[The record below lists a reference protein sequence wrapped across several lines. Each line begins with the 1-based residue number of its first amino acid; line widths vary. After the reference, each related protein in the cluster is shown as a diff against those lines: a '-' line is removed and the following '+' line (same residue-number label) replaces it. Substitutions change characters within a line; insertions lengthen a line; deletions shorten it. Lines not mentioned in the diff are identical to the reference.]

1 MTIGTRGRS
10 KKTYRTKK
18 TTQKKL
24 VKAIKRVVNYRT
36 EKKFYDTIQNGVV
49 FNATGL
55 TAGGICQPLSGMGT
69 GGTVSLRIGDRII
82 CKRLDI
88 SFNVDAPLAG
98 GGFTGDT
105 SCRLIIF
112 AWNDNDGTPPI
123 PAAVLQYINFGYT
136 PSSPYLNESLQGRR
150 LKVFYDSRQRVTLN
164 STNGNL
170 IIQKRI
176 NLKDHY
182 IQYNQAVATGNNNLY
197 MLVVSDNTTASGF
210 VWSLYGTVRLWF
222 TDA

>member
-10 KKTYRTKK
+10 AKSYRVKK

-24 VKAIKRVVNYRT
+24 VKTIKRVVNRGQ

-49 FNATGL
+49 FNAAGL
-55 TAGGICQPLSGMGT
+55 TAGGTCQPLSGMGT

-82 CKRLDI
+82 CRRLDL
-88 SFNVDAPLAG
+88 SFNVDAPAAG

-112 AWNDNDGTPPI
+112 SWNDNDATAPTP
-123 PAAVLQYINFGYT
+123 AQVLSYINFQYT
-136 PSSPYLNESLQGRR
+136 PSSPYLNESLQGKR
-150 LKVFYDSRQRVTLN
+150 LKVYYDSRQRICLN

-170 IIQKRI
+170 IIQKRV
-176 NLKDHY
+176 NLKEHY
-182 IQYNQAVATGNNNLY
+182 IQYNQAAATGNNNLY
-197 MLVVSDNTTASGF
+197 MLVVSDNTTASTFTWTLFG
-210 VWSLYGTVRLWF
+210 SIRLWF